1 MIVAKMH
8 IKYGSNAYI
17 RNRNTFDAELKPFQI
32 RLMFTGCL
40 PIFLRPDADRAD
52 SLLA

>member
-8 IKYGSNAYI
+8 IKCGSNAYI

-32 RLMFTGCL
+32 RLMFTGIEGGTKCFFG
-40 PIFLRPDADRAD
+40 IC
-52 SLLA
+52 